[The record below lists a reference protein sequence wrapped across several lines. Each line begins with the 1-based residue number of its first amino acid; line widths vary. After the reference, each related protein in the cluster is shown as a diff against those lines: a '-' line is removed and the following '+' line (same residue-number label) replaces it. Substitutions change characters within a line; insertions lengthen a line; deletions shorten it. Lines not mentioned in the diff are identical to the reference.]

1 MGIIKIQTTLRA
13 ISIAYFLEALVLFVA
28 TVAIVWGMTTSQAGA
43 LLTNSALV
51 VLTLSAGVWLT
62 FAGIAITKGKR
73 WARSAGVF
81 WQLIQLAIAL
91 GTFEASLLGGFAI
104 GAAGLAI
111 IKPASA
117 SDVTVEAT
125 QFISIGDVPHGT
137 VPHAP

>member
-1 MGIIKIQTTLRA
+1 MGKIKIQTTLRA
-13 ISIAYFLEALVLFVA
+13 ISVAFFLEALVLYVA
-28 TVAIVWGMTTSQAGA
+28 TVAIIWGMTTSQAGA
-43 LLTNSALV
+43 FLTNSALV

-104 GAAGLAI
+104 ALPSLAVL
-111 IKPASA
+111 
-117 SDVTVEAT
+117 VTLFSSEVVKAT
-125 QFISIGDVPHGT
+125 SESK
-137 VPHAP
+137 

>member
-1 MGIIKIQTTLRA
+1 MGKFKIETTLRA
-13 ISIAYFLEALVLFVA
+13 ISVAFFLEALVLFVA
-28 TVAIVWGMTTSQAGA
+28 TVAIIWGMTTSQAGA

-62 FAGIAITKGKR
+62 FAGMAISKGKR

-104 GAAGLAI
+104 ALPSLAVLFTLFSSEVV
-111 IKPASA
+111 K
-117 SDVTVEAT
+117 AT
-125 QFISIGDVPHGT
+125 SESK
-137 VPHAP
+137 

>member
-1 MGIIKIQTTLRA
+1 MGKIKIQTTLRA
-13 ISIAYFLEALVLFVA
+13 ISVAFFLEALVLYVA
-28 TVAIVWGMTTSQAGA
+28 TVAIIWGMTTSQAGA

-104 GAAGLAI
+104 ALPSLAVLFTLFSSEVV
-111 IKPASA
+111 K
-117 SDVTVEAT
+117 AT
-125 QFISIGDVPHGT
+125 SESK
-137 VPHAP
+137 

>member
-1 MGIIKIQTTLRA
+1 MGKIKIQTTLRA
-13 ISIAYFLEALVLFVA
+13 ISVAFFLEALVLYVA
-28 TVAIVWGMTTSQAGA
+28 TVAIIWGMTTSQAGA

-81 WQLIQLAIAL
+81 WQLIQIAIAL

-104 GAAGLAI
+104 ALPSLAVLFTLFSSEVV
-111 IKPASA
+111 K
-117 SDVTVEAT
+117 AT
-125 QFISIGDVPHGT
+125 SESK
-137 VPHAP
+137 

>member
-1 MGIIKIQTTLRA
+1 MGKIKIETTLRA
-13 ISIAYFLEALVLFVA
+13 ISVAFFLEALVLFVA
-28 TVAIVWGMTTSQAGA
+28 TVAIIWGMTTSQAGA

-91 GTFEASLLGGFAI
+91 GTFEASLVGGFAI
-104 GAAGLAI
+104 ALPSLAVLFTLFSSEVV
-111 IKPASA
+111 K
-117 SDVTVEAT
+117 AT
-125 QFISIGDVPHGT
+125 SESK
-137 VPHAP
+137 

>member
-1 MGIIKIQTTLRA
+1 MGKFKIETTLRA
-13 ISIAYFLEALVLFVA
+13 ISVAFFLEALVLFVA
-28 TVAIVWGMTTSQAGA
+28 TVAIIWGMTTSQAGA

-104 GAAGLAI
+104 ALPSLAVLFTLFSSEVV
-111 IKPASA
+111 K
-117 SDVTVEAT
+117 AT
-125 QFISIGDVPHGT
+125 SESR
-137 VPHAP
+137 